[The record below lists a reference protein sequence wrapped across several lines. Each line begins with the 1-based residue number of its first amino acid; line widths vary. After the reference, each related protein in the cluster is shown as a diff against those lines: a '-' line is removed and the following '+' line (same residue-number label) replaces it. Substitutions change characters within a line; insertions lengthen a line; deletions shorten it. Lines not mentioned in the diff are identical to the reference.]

1 MNQFFVDHAAVFFI
15 LLIVFLICGITFVSY
30 MVQKQQELR
39 RRIKALSMTK
49 EEVRIPEPRDVRTP
63 EEYAASLALMND
75 KMEALTARIQGSM
88 QDQINQCLCKTKM
101 VRYNA
106 FDGLGGELSFI
117 WVLLDARNNGF
128 ILHNIYNREGNS
140 NLYTR
145 IIENGAGLTHL
156 APEEEAVLAELVR
169 KQPWDNAAYASVNPA
184 SARDAAGLSRTAAA
198 RKASAGSAFAMTS
211 VETAYDEK
219 AAAET
224 AIDEM
229 AAAEM
234 ASAEMSDKVYK
245 DKPEESAWETA
256 EEEQGQMKL

>member
-39 RRIKALSMTK
+39 RRIKALSAAK
-49 EEVRIPEPRDVRTP
+49 PEIRIPEPRDVRTP

-75 KMEALTARIQGSM
+75 KLEALTARIQGSM

-117 WVLLDARNNGF
+117 WVLLDAKNNGF

-145 IIENGAGLTHL
+145 IVENGAALTHL
-156 APEEEAVLAELVR
+156 APEEEAVLAELIR
-169 KQPWDNAAYASVNPA
+169 RQPWETPANLSARSTVIREPEYHEPYVNAYA
-184 SARDAAGLSRTAAA
+184 AREEAEESG
-198 RKASAGSAFAMTS
+198 
-211 VETAYDEK
+211 
-219 AAAET
+219 AAE
-224 AIDEM
+224 EM
-229 AAAEM
+229 PDDAGTEAA
-234 ASAEMSDKVYK
+234 D
-245 DKPEESAWETA
+245 
-256 EEEQGQMKL
+256 EEQSWSDQ

>member
-39 RRIKALSMTK
+39 RRIKALSLMK

-75 KMEALTARIQGSM
+75 KLEALTTRIQGGM
-88 QDQINQCLCKTKM
+88 QDQINECLCKTKM

-117 WVLLDARNNGF
+117 WVLLDAKNNGF

-145 IIENGAGLTHL
+145 IIENGAALTHL
-156 APEEEAVLAELVR
+156 APEEEAVLAELIR
-169 KQPWDNAAYASVNPA
+169 RQPWETPANLSVRSTA
-184 SARDAAGLSRTAAA
+184 GRDAAAQDSYVNPYSGREEAEPA
-198 RKASAGSAFAMTS
+198 
-211 VETAYDEK
+211 
-219 AAAET
+219 AAAEELPADT
-224 AIDEM
+224 EA
-229 AAAEM
+229 
-234 ASAEMSDKVYK
+234 
-245 DKPEESAWETA
+245 ETA
-256 EEEQGQMKL
+256 DEEQRWSGQ

>member
-39 RRIKALSMTK
+39 RRIKALSLMK

-75 KMEALTARIQGSM
+75 KLEALTARIQGGM
-88 QDQINQCLCKTKM
+88 QDQINECLCKTKM

-117 WVLLDARNNGF
+117 WVLLDAKNNGF

-145 IIENGAGLTHL
+145 IIENGAALTHL
-156 APEEEAVLAELVR
+156 APEEEAVLAELIR
-169 KQPWDNAAYASVNPA
+169 RQPWETPA
-184 SARDAAGLSRTAAA
+184 NLSIRSTAGRDAAAQDSYVNPYSGREEAEPA
-198 RKASAGSAFAMTS
+198 
-211 VETAYDEK
+211 
-219 AAAET
+219 AAAEELPADT
-224 AIDEM
+224 EA
-229 AAAEM
+229 
-234 ASAEMSDKVYK
+234 
-245 DKPEESAWETA
+245 ETA
-256 EEEQGQMKL
+256 DEEQRLSGQ